1 MLRSVAKLV
10 IFDNA
15 SVFANAKV
23 YGNARVGGTT
33 VLRGDDTVCGNAY
46 DILCI
51 ADMHK
56 ISFT

>member
-23 YGNARVGGTT
+23 YGNARVFGTT
-33 VLRGDDTVCGNAY
+33 VLRGDDKFGEGVLG
-46 DILCI
+46 DLE
-51 ADMHK
+51 
-56 ISFT
+56 